1 MTNLATE
8 GDDPSNPYYPF
19 LSRCVLVMGVIVTA
33 VISSL
38 PLLENCEQNGTL
50 VKVLWIILMAV
61 MFSTFPGCFPI
72 MAASIRDA
80 FGPAHYRANFGL
92 LFTITVAYYAVL
104 LICSQVPAVF
114 DYLDFRG
121 MFLLAGGVRQ
131 SEKVGDLL
139 MCMFRWA
146 SLA

>member
-8 GDDPSNPYYPF
+8 GDLTMSEPPPQ

-50 VKVLWIILMAV
+50 VKALWIILMAAI
-61 MFSTFPGCFPI
+61 FSTFPGSFPI

-80 FGPAHYRANFGL
+80 FGPVHYRANLGL

-104 LICSQVPAVF
+104 LVCSQVPAIF
-114 DYLDFRG
+114 DFLDFRG
-121 MFLLAGGVRQ
+121 MFLLAGGVRLGVA
-131 SEKVGDLL
+131 K
-139 MCMFRWA
+139 FPNF
-146 SLA
+146 

>member
-1 MTNLATE
+1 MTSLATE
-8 GDDPSNPYYPF
+8 GDLTTMPNPSQ

-50 VKVLWIILMAV
+50 VKALWIILMAAI
-61 MFSTFPGCFPI
+61 FSTFPGSFPI

-80 FGPAHYRANFGL
+80 FGPVHYRANFGL

-104 LICSQVPAVF
+104 LICSQVPAIF

>member
-8 GDDPSNPYYPF
+8 GDDPANPSQ

-50 VKVLWIILMAV
+50 VKALWIILMALI
-61 MFSTFPGCFPI
+61 FSTFPGSFPI

-80 FGPAHYRANFGL
+80 YGPVHYRANLGL

-121 MFLLAGGVRQ
+121 MFLLAGGVRHSHVQ
-131 SEKVGDLL
+131 TMLS
-139 MCMFRWA
+139 RN
-146 SLA
+146 

>member
-1 MTNLATE
+1 MTLKS
-8 GDDPSNPYYPF
+8 PSQ

-50 VKVLWIILMAV
+50 VKALWIILMAL

-80 FGPAHYRANFGL
+80 FGPVHYRTNFGL
-92 LFTITVAYYAVL
+92 LFTITIAYYAVL
-104 LICSQVPAVF
+104 LVCSQVPAVF
-114 DYLDFRG
+114 GYLDFRG

-131 SEKVGDLL
+131 CFHETQVKT
-139 MCMFRWA
+139 
-146 SLA
+146 

>member
-1 MTNLATE
+1 MITQQL
-8 GDDPSNPYYPF
+8 PSQI
-19 LSRCVLVMGVIVTA
+19 SRCVLVMGVIVTA

-38 PLLENCEQNGTL
+38 PLLENCEQNGTP
-50 VKVLWIILMAV
+50 VKVLWIILMAL
-61 MFSTFPGCFPI
+61 MFSTFPGTFPI

-80 FGPAHYRANFGL
+80 FGPVHYRANFGL

-121 MFLLAGGVRQ
+121 MFFLAGGVRHSHVQ
-131 SEKVGDLL
+131 TMLS
-139 MCMFRWA
+139 
-146 SLA
+146 